1 MSEQRNIL
9 SSDEFS
15 HLKVDHSSPVPLH
28 KQVELLLREMI
39 EDPAYKKGKLLPK
52 EVDLAKR
59 LGISRNTIR
68 QATNKLV
75 NENLLIRKKGVG
87 TKVSVKNVT
96 TYLDHWFSFS
106 QEMHDQGME
115 LVNYHLEARWIPAS
129 SDVALHLEMKEG
141 KEVLMLERLR
151 GRADGPFVRF
161 ISYFHPRIG
170 LTGKEDFSQHLYE
183 ILETQYSTVASI
195 SKEEIKAILADKQ
208 LARILDVKIGD
219 PILFRK
225 RVVSDPGNR
234 PFEYNVGFYRA
245 DRFTY
250 AIDIKRE
257 NNS

>member
-1 MSEQRNIL
+1 MSEQRNIVAA
-9 SSDEFS
+9 DEFS
-15 HLKVDHSSPVPLH
+15 HLKIDHASPIPLH
-28 KQVELLLREMI
+28 RQVELLLREMI
-39 EDPAYKKGKLLPK
+39 EDPEYKQGKLLPK

-96 TYLDHWFSFS
+96 THLDHWFSFS

-115 LVNYHLEARWIPAS
+115 LVNYHLEARWVAAS
-129 SDVALHLEMKEG
+129 PDVAMHLEMKEG

-170 LTGKEDFSQHLYE
+170 LTGEEDFSQHLYD
-183 ILETQYSTVASI
+183 ILETQYSTVPAM
-195 SKEEIKAILADKQ
+195 SKEEIKAILADK
-208 LARILDVKIGD
+208 LMAGILNIKVGD

-234 PFEYNVGFYRA
+234 PFEYNMGYYRA

-257 NNS
+257 NS

>member
-1 MSEQRNIL
+1 M
-9 SSDEFS
+9 
-15 HLKVDHSSPVPLH
+15 HLRIDHSSPVPLH
-28 KQVELLLREMI
+28 RQVELLLREMI
-39 EDPAYKKGKLLPK
+39 EDPVYKQGKLLPK

-96 TYLDHWFSFS
+96 THLNSWFSFS
-106 QEMHDQGME
+106 QEMHDQGMK
-115 LVNYHLEARWIPAS
+115 LINYNIEARWVAAS
-129 SDVALHLEMKEG
+129 AEVALHLEMKEG

-151 GRADGPFVRF
+151 GRTNGPFVRF
-161 ISYFHPRIG
+161 ISFFHPRIG

-183 ILETQYSTVASI
+183 ILETQYSTVPSI
-195 SKEEIKAILADKQ
+195 SKEEIKAILADKE
-208 LARILDVKIGD
+208 LAGLLNTEIGA

-234 PFEYNVGFYRA
+234 PFEYNVGYYRA

-257 NNS
+257 NGQ

>member
-9 SSDEFS
+9 PIDEYS
-15 HLKVDHSSPVPLH
+15 RLKIDHSSPVPLH
-28 KQVELLLREMI
+28 RQVELLLRELI
-39 EDPAYKKGKLLPK
+39 EDPEYKKGKLLPK

-68 QATNKLV
+68 QAANKLV
-75 NENLLIRKKGVG
+75 NENLLLRKKGVG

-96 TYLDHWFSFS
+96 THLDHWFSFS
-106 QEMHDQGME
+106 QEMHDQGMD
-115 LVNYHLEARWIPAS
+115 LINYHVEARWISAS
-129 SDVALHLEMKEG
+129 ADVALHLELKEG

-151 GRADGPFVRF
+151 GRSSGPFVRF

-170 LTGKEDFSQHLYE
+170 LTGEEDFSQHLYE
-183 ILETQYSTVASI
+183 ILEAEYSTIPSV
-195 SKEEIKAILADKQ
+195 SKEEIRAILADKE
-208 LARILDVKIGD
+208 LADILKVEIGD

-234 PFEYNVGFYRA
+234 PFEYNVGYYRG

-250 AIDIKRE
+250 AIDIKRD
-257 NNS
+257 NAL